1 MLKKAFF
8 SLTISVLLLNL
19 GSFALAQ
26 VELNV
31 EMSTTQTLP
40 STSAE
45 PSLPTP
51 PTHIYRQL
59 NQDTPPEETL
69 DIPLSLMGEQV
80 LEAVCDA
87 QLDAQKA
94 LHIMPDLS
102 EVHIQQT
109 CPKQLS
115 PKAFINSSSGW
126 DPFLPAAI

>member
-1 MLKKAFF
+1 MLKKALF
-8 SLTISVLLLNL
+8 SLTIGVLLLNL
-19 GSFALAQ
+19 GSHALAQ

-40 STSAE
+40 STPTETA
-45 PSLPTP
+45 LPAP

-59 NQDTPPEETL
+59 NHDTPPEETL

-109 CPKQLS
+109 CPKQLA
-115 PKAFINSSSGW
+115 PKAFINSSSSG
-126 DPFLPAAI
+126 DPARPAAI